1 MMKALQ
7 NLFLT
12 ALLLFS
18 VAITAEAK
26 EVPKNQARQ
35 VAKNFYYETAH
46 TYSTPIAY
54 GDITING
61 VYARNYDDQIAYYI
75 INLKPDGYVIVS
87 AEDAYNPIL
96 GYSLNNSY
104 DENRTN
110 EVFESWIITYAE
122 KIDYL
127 RDNDVKAS
135 GEMESRWNHYLNAS
149 KKELTG
155 KAKGRDI
162 DPLLTSSWDQNYP
175 YNALCPEDE
184 DGPGGHVYAGCVATA
199 MSMIMYHY
207 KYPEHGF
214 GQKSYYIYPY
224 GTQSVDFES
233 TYYMWNAMTDEISG
247 SSPEHSIIGIAEL
260 QYQCGVAVEMGYSP
274 DGSGTYSYLVPSA
287 IKNHFG
293 YSNNA
298 TYMEKNNY
306 SLTEWQ
312 NMIMEDLENN
322 HPLYY
327 SGNDGE
333 GGHAFVLDGAQGD
346 DMFHFNFGW
355 SGYMNGYYYLEGS
368 GAVGGF
374 NQGQAIVKNFYP
386 DEEEYPW
393 AITEDTIPYLGG
405 TLNDAGTP
413 NESYPA
419 GEECSWL
426 LTPPSEND
434 EVENFSI
441 NFIEFELEDGADF
454 VKVYDGATTDADLL
468 GEFTG
473 STLPAS
479 IESTGDNV
487 LVEFIPDDNETDH
500 TGFRLEYTAS
510 RPEYCDFNQYTEPSG
525 DFNDGSGDMN
535 YINNTFC
542 QFQIMPPDA
551 NEVLLT
557 FNEFDLGEGDVL
569 KIYQT
574 NPTTLLEELT
584 GSDLPDPVT
593 STSGAMMLVFQT
605 NNMYAG
611 AGFDASYQIDN
622 TGIANQSL
630 SDDLQVFPNPATRIL
645 NIRLDESLAGNKVVT
660 ILSSLDGKEI
670 FKRIDTPETGRLS
683 KTIDI
688 SNVEQGVY
696 LLTIEADKGMATRRI
711 IVQ

>member
-7 NLFLT
+7 TLFLT
-12 ALLLFS
+12 AILLFA
-18 VAITAEAK
+18 VTITPEAK

-35 VAKNFYYETAH
+35 VAKNFYFETAH
-46 TYSTPIAY
+46 TYYSPIAY
-54 GDITING
+54 GEIAIDGIYT
-61 VYARNYDDQIAYYI
+61 RNYDGQTAFYI

-87 AEDAYNPIL
+87 AEDTYNPIL
-96 GYSLNNSY
+96 GYSLKSSY
-104 DENRTN
+104 DENRKN
-110 EVFESWIITYAE
+110 KVFESWITTYAE

-127 RDNDVKAS
+127 RANDIAATD
-135 GEMESRWNHYLNAS
+135 EMEARWAHYLNAGR
-149 KKELTG
+149 KELAG
-155 KAKGRDI
+155 QAKGRDI
-162 DPLLTSSWDQNYP
+162 DPLLTSTWNQDYP
-175 YNALCPEDE
+175 YNAMCPEDE

-199 MSMIMYHY
+199 MSIIMYHY
-207 KYPEHGF
+207 KYPEHGY

-247 SSPEHSIIGIAEL
+247 SSPEHSIQGIAEL
-260 QYQCGVAVEMGYSP
+260 QYHCGVAVEMGYSP
-274 DGSGTYSYLVPSA
+274 DGSGTYSYLVPNA

-293 YSNNA
+293 YSSNA
-298 TYMEKNNY
+298 TYMEKDNY

-312 NMIMEDLENN
+312 NMIIEDLENN

-355 SGYMNGYYYLEGS
+355 SGYMNGFYYLEGS

-393 AITEDTIPYLGG
+393 AIAADTLPYLGG

-419 GEECSWL
+419 GEDCSWL
-426 LTPPSEND
+426 LTPPSEVD
-434 EVENFSI
+434 EVENYSL
-441 NFIEFELEDGADF
+441 NFLDFELEDGADF
-454 VKVYDGATTDADLL
+454 VKVYDGPTADADLL

-473 STLPAS
+473 STLPSSMETTADS
-479 IESTGDNV
+479 VLIEFTA
-487 LVEFIPDDNETDH
+487 DDNETTH
-500 TGFRLEYTAS
+500 TGFRLEYIAS
-510 RPEYCDFNQYTEPSG
+510 RPEYCDFNQYTDPSG

-535 YINNTFC
+535 YINNSFC

-551 NEVLLT
+551 NEVLMT

-569 KIYQT
+569 KVYQT
-574 NPTTLLEELT
+574 EPTTLLEELT
-584 GSDLPDPVT
+584 GSELPDPIT

-605 NNMYAG
+605 DNMYAG
-611 AGFDASYQIDN
+611 GGFDVSYQIDN
-622 TGIANQSL
+622 TGISNEKQFDRFLA
-630 SDDLQVFPNPATRIL
+630 FPNPANKLL
-645 NIRLDESLAGNKVVT
+645 NIIIEDDFQNEVIATMST
-660 ILSSLDGKEI
+660 LDGKEV
-670 FKRIDTPETGRLS
+670 FS
-683 KTIDI
+683 KAFSPVNGSLNETIDI
-688 SNVEQGVY
+688 SHYDKGIY
-696 LLTIEADKGMATRRI
+696 LLTLQGNKGVAARKVI
-711 IVQ
+711 IQ